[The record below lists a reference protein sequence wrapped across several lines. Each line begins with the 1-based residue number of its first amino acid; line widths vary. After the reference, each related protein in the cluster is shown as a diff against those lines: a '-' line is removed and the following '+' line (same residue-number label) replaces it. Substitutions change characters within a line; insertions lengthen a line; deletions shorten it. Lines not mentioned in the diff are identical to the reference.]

1 MERFLRAAITRHER
15 VVFPKKGQMTMDKLK
30 GMAGDFS
37 GIQDQLKDI
46 NFPASKD
53 EVLRQLEQ
61 KGVPSQVLDKVRNAD
76 TSQFDSV
83 DEVMAKIR

>member
-1 MERFLRAAITRHER
+1 
-15 VVFPKKGQMTMDKLK
+15 MDNLK
-30 GMAGDFS
+30 NKASDMMGGGVDS
-37 GIQDQLKDI
+37 QLKDI

-61 KGVPSQVLDKVRNAD
+61 KGVPSQVLDKVRNTD

-83 DEVMAKIR
+83 DDLKSKAGL

>member
-1 MERFLRAAITRHER
+1 
-15 VVFPKKGQMTMDKLK
+15 MDKFKDKANDLM
-30 GMAGDFS
+30 GS
-37 GIQDQLKDI
+37 GIGSQLKDI

-83 DEVMAKIR
+83 DDLKKKVGL